1 MGYEEVT
8 DILNRYRTLRESNQ
22 DLMNHV
28 AQQDA
33 QVDGLRAELY
43 EFKSDKE
50 NQILVGN
57 NLCQT
62 QRELL
67 DKIRKEVS
75 SEEERKDSIE
85 DRKKD
90 LSREISEVSS
100 SIKNMF
106 LRCQSTVK
114 SKQMFSK
121 MKDSGN
127 SAETLIHNLDVI
139 LARITDLREMK
150 REYDLKL

>member
-28 AQQDA
+28 SQQDA
-33 QVDGLRAELY
+33 QVDGLSAELY

-75 SEEERKDSIE
+75 SEEEKKDSIE

-90 LSREISEVSS
+90 LSREISEVAS

-114 SKQMFSK
+114 SKQIFSK
-121 MKDSGN
+121 MKDTGSL
-127 SAETLIHNLDVI
+127 SETLTHNLDVI

-150 REYDLKL
+150 REHELKF

>member
-1 MGYEEVT
+1 MGYEEVN

-75 SEEERKDSIE
+75 NEEEKKDSIE

-90 LSREISEVSS
+90 LSREISEVAS

-114 SKQMFSK
+114 SKQIFSK
-121 MKDSGN
+121 TKDSGN
-127 SAETLIHNLDVI
+127 LSEALTHYLDVI

-150 REYDLKL
+150 REYELKF

>member
-22 DLMNHV
+22 DLMTHV

-33 QVDGLRAELY
+33 QVDALRAELY
-43 EFKSDKE
+43 DFRADKE

-67 DKIRKEVS
+67 DKIRKEVLT
-75 SEEERKDSIE
+75 EEEKKDSLE
-85 DRKKD
+85 DRKKG
-90 LSREISEVSS
+90 LSREISEVAS

-114 SKQMFSK
+114 SKQIYSK
-121 MKDSGN
+121 TKESGN
-127 SAETLIHNLDVI
+127 LAETLIHNLDVI
-139 LARITDLREMK
+139 LARITDLREMRK
-150 REYDLKL
+150 EFDVRA

>member
-75 SEEERKDSIE
+75 SEEGGRI
-85 DRKKD
+85 
-90 LSREISEVSS
+90 LSRTGRRICREKSAKSLHL
-100 SIKNMF
+100 
-106 LRCQSTVK
+106 LRICFFDAS
-114 SKQMFSK
+114 
-121 MKDSGN
+121 
-127 SAETLIHNLDVI
+127 
-139 LARITDLREMK
+139 RP
-150 REYDLKL
+150 

>member
-75 SEEERKDSIE
+75 SEEEKKDSIE

-90 LSREISEVSS
+90 LSREISEVAS

-114 SKQMFSK
+114 SKQIFSK
-121 MKDSGN
+121 MKDTGSL
-127 SAETLIHNLDVI
+127 SETLTHNLDVI

-150 REYDLKL
+150 REHELKF